1 MVHASSSPRT
11 AARKPIRRTGPN
23 NKDSKKAST
32 NGPRR
37 GSKPKDNTTATT
49 TTATAPAPAPTA
61 TTSTKSE
68 KEEEKKPKPRSVRPK
83 NAGRFVPRKAPAFV
97 NIDADT
103 LKMYIMQQM

>member
-11 AARKPIRRTGPN
+11 TARKPVRRVGPN
-23 NKDSKKAST
+23 NKDAKKAST

-37 GSKPKDNTTATT
+37 GSKSKD
-49 TTATAPAPAPTA
+49 APAAAIAPAPTA

-68 KEEEKKPKPRSVRPK
+68 KEEEKKPKTRSVRPK
-83 NAGRFVPRKAPAFV
+83 NASRFVPRKAPAFV